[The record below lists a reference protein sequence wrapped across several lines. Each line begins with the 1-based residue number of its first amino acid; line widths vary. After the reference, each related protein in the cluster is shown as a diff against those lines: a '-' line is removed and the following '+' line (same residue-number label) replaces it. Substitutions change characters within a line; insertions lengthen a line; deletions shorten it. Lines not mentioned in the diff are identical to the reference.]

1 MTGRAVFSAV
11 RYVLQGV
18 LAAFAVWLQQ
28 IGKTGWEQ
36 ISTFDVVFVCTAL
49 ALAGLNAMGAVM
61 NGSWSEARARGAK
74 KPPETAGG

>member
-11 RYVLQGV
+11 RYVAQAV

-28 IGKTGWEQ
+28 IGKTGWEE
-36 ISTFDVVFVCTAL
+36 ISTFDVVFVATAL
-49 ALAGLNAMGAVM
+49 AIAGLNAMGAVM

-74 KPPETAGG
+74 KPPETSGG